1 VRTAHRYEADLAMT
15 FNERQLEELQAQ
27 ALAEIAAAKSADALE
42 QLRVQYLGRKGRLTQ
57 ILRGLKDIAP
67 QDRPKFGEKANLLKE
82 MVEQAI
88 SKKLNDLRGKV
99 PLETSIT
106 AETETSDVS
115 LEIKKGIKRLRR
127 IEKEIKVPG
136 IPSEVEFGIPT
147 IFPIVYRKPGPPEIL
162 RTDDVTLPGRR
173 QPLGHL
179 HPLNR
184 IMSEICDIFQ
194 RLGFEAVEG
203 PEVELDWYN
212 FEALNIPPDHPARDM
227 QDTFYFNDKVLLR
240 THTSPMQIRVMEK
253 RRPPVRIIAPGKV
266 YRRDSDMTHSPMF
279 HQVEGLLV
287 DKNVTFADLKGVL
300 TAFVHQLFG
309 PEVSLRFRPSYF
321 PFTEPSAEI
330 DIACVICRGE
340 GCRVCK
346 ITGWLEVLGA
356 GMVHPNV
363 FEAVGYDP
371 EEYTGF
377 AFGLGVERFAML
389 KYGIDDIRLFF
400 DNDLRF
406 LRQF

>member
-1 VRTAHRYEADLAMT
+1 MVTEQEILELVEAGRWEAR
-15 FNERQLEELQAQ
+15 E
-27 ALAEIAAAKSADALE
+27 AADPEALE
-42 QLRVQYLGRKGRLTQ
+42 ALRVKYLGRKGVLTSV
-57 ILRGLKDIAP
+57 LRGLKDLDPDA
-67 QDRPKFGEKANLLKE
+67 RRRVGATANQAKGSLETALAEALTALKE
-82 MVEQAI
+82 AAARAGAPAI
-88 SKKLNDLRGKV
+88 
-99 PLETSIT
+99 
-106 AETETSDVS
+106 
-115 LEIKKGIKRLRR
+115 
-127 IEKEIKVPG
+127 
-136 IPSEVEFGIPT
+136 
-147 IFPIVYRKPGPPEIL
+147 
-162 RTDDVTLPGRR
+162 DVTLPGRR
-173 QPLGHL
+173 GPLGRL
-179 HPLNR
+179 HPLTR
-184 IMSEICDIFQ
+184 TMEEICDIFLH
-194 RLGFEAVEG
+194 LGFEAVTG

-212 FEALNIPPDHPARDM
+212 FEALNLPPDHPARDM

-287 DKNVTFADLKGVL
+287 DRGITFADLKGVL
-300 TAFVHQLFG
+300 TEFVHQMFG

-356 GMVHPNV
+356 GMVHPAV

-371 EEYTGF
+371 EEFTGF
-377 AFGLGVERFAML
+377 AFGLGVERIAML

-406 LRQF
+406 LKQF

>member
-1 VRTAHRYEADLAMT
+1 MTVIEQEIAQLSDEALKEA
-15 FNERQLEELQAQ
+15 RQAAGAEELEA
-27 ALAEIAAAKSADALE
+27 
-42 QLRVQYLGRKGRLTQ
+42 LRVKYLGRKGALTKV
-57 ILRGLKDIAP
+57 LRGLKDLDPDLRRQVGA
-67 QDRPKFGEKANLLKE
+67 QANRAKESLETALAQALAALKE
-82 MVEQAI
+82 AAARAAAPA
-88 SKKLNDLRGKV
+88 L
-99 PLETSIT
+99 
-106 AETETSDVS
+106 
-115 LEIKKGIKRLRR
+115 
-127 IEKEIKVPG
+127 
-136 IPSEVEFGIPT
+136 
-147 IFPIVYRKPGPPEIL
+147 
-162 RTDDVTLPGRR
+162 DVTLPGRR
-173 QPLGHL
+173 GPLGRL
-179 HPLNR
+179 HPLTR
-184 IMSEICDIFQ
+184 IMEEICEIFLY
-194 RLGFEAVEG
+194 LGFEAVTG

-253 RRPPVRIIAPGKV
+253 RQPPVRIIAPGKV
-266 YRRDSDMTHSPMF
+266 YRRDLDMTHSPMF

-287 DKNVTFADLKGVL
+287 DRGVTFADLKGVL
-300 TAFVHQLFG
+300 TEFVHQMFG
-309 PEVSLRFRPSYF
+309 AEVGLRFRPSYF

-330 DIACVICRGE
+330 DIACVMCRGE

-346 ITGWLEVLGA
+346 ITGWIEVLGA
-356 GMVHPNV
+356 GMVHPAV

-377 AFGLGVERFAML
+377 AFGLGVERIAML